1 MDYEV
6 NAQSGSNPHLTYTN
20 LREKLN
26 NKIIADGNN
35 PLNYITQT
43 TNIEN
48 GLKMTA
54 TYSEQRKQH
63 FLDHPLGS

>member
-6 NAQSGSNPHLTYTN
+6 TAEAGNNPHLTYAN
-20 LREKLN
+20 LRAELN
-26 NKIIADGNN
+26 NKIIASGNN

-43 TNIEN
+43 TNVGN
-48 GLKMTA
+48 SLKMTA

-63 FLDHPLGS
+63 FIKNPL